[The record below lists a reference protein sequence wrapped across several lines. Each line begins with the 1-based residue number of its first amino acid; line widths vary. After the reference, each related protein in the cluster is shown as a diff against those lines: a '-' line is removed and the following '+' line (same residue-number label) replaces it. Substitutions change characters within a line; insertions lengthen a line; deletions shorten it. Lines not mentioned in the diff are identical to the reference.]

1 MRILYPVR
9 SVLNM
14 GSHERSRSPA
24 SNERPSKTRR
34 ANRACL
40 QCRSRKQRCLPQ
52 ADETQAPCQ
61 RCSQLGASCSFEIV
75 SLTENEDKPTP
86 SQMAEIVVNL
96 QKRLLVVEERVRSLQ
111 TGGAPTNDGIGLV
124 ANVRVSQEPHLE
136 PDRMMVQHAST
147 SGPSISRA
155 QPSTLH
161 SHNSHAISPS
171 YSSYHRDTVPI
182 SSPHHDGQPAV
193 SMSTIKLGAPI
204 ATLRSLG
211 ALPANGSESML
222 DPIAQSVLS
231 VLDAQRAIKIF
242 FDHCHSFGPVLDKVS
257 VNDGMRLRHQNPPL
271 FLTICT
277 IGARYWDSG
286 ISQDQGP
293 LRERGLHPSF
303 LELTTLLD
311 ITIQLILRPMPSD
324 VTLDSIRALLLY
336 AQWMPPSREHLF
348 RATKRSSE
356 GSENQRAPRSRYND
370 ISAWAVLGLAQRY
383 ALFLGPDRL
392 SVLRFQDPHTES
404 ITPTDMA
411 RLRIWHNLITCDCNL
426 MLTSGLPASL
436 DPSSAV
442 RVGRTFSEQQLAQL
456 PEDKRVTA
464 LVELVGITHRAMM
477 GREWDLGGRPL
488 DLVSLKKINVEFDD
502 WLNIWVHRLKDTPHQ
517 HNALPFTSVRW
528 YRLSLN
534 SASLGPLLSPSP
546 PPSPDPSAH
555 SPFLQPLHFYNLS
568 RYHSPLPLRSSLPS
582 LTPPP
587 RIYGAWHLKM
597 STLSRWGL
605 LR

>member
-1 MRILYPVR
+1 
-9 SVLNM
+9 
-14 GSHERSRSPA
+14 
-24 SNERPSKTRR
+24 
-34 ANRACL
+34 
-40 QCRSRKQRCLPQ
+40 
-52 ADETQAPCQ
+52 
-61 RCSQLGASCSFEIV
+61 
-75 SLTENEDKPTP
+75 
-86 SQMAEIVVNL
+86 
-96 QKRLLVVEERVRSLQ
+96 
-111 TGGAPTNDGIGLV
+111 
-124 ANVRVSQEPHLE
+124 
-136 PDRMMVQHAST
+136 
-147 SGPSISRA
+147 
-155 QPSTLH
+155 
-161 SHNSHAISPS
+161 
-171 YSSYHRDTVPI
+171 
-182 SSPHHDGQPAV
+182 
-193 SMSTIKLGAPI
+193 MSTIKLGAPI

-277 IGARYWDSG
+277 IGARYWDS
-286 ISQDQGP
+286 P

-502 WLNIWVHRLKDTPHQ
+502 WLNIYVHRLKDTPHQ
-517 HNALPFTSVRW
+517 HNALPFTSVRILLALSHTTPAYIW
-528 YRLSLN
+528 SLASQDVNTFPVGPFEMNVEAVERLSYAVDYTWISLAFSVVFLVLCRVRGVINDDLSITLAESPIDKLAYPIVHPSSILYRLVHL
-534 SASLGPLLSPSP
+534 AHQIFLGLCQTSPIHPAHDYEPIVSNAAALVIPLL
-546 PPSPDPSAH
+546 DPQQGTLGEGTLAGMEDGQGGDQGN
-555 SPFLQPLHFYNLS
+555 LQGLFDLLS
-568 RYHSPLPLRSSLPS
+568 SSGMDWPGYLFGGDGGEQGWS
-582 LTPPP
+582 GGVDGVDNEGGNGIWT
-587 RIYGAWHLKM
+587 
-597 STLSRWGL
+597 
-605 LR
+605 

>member
-1 MRILYPVR
+1 
-9 SVLNM
+9 
-14 GSHERSRSPA
+14 
-24 SNERPSKTRR
+24 
-34 ANRACL
+34 
-40 QCRSRKQRCLPQ
+40 
-52 ADETQAPCQ
+52 
-61 RCSQLGASCSFEIV
+61 
-75 SLTENEDKPTP
+75 
-86 SQMAEIVVNL
+86 
-96 QKRLLVVEERVRSLQ
+96 
-111 TGGAPTNDGIGLV
+111 
-124 ANVRVSQEPHLE
+124 
-136 PDRMMVQHAST
+136 
-147 SGPSISRA
+147 
-155 QPSTLH
+155 
-161 SHNSHAISPS
+161 
-171 YSSYHRDTVPI
+171 
-182 SSPHHDGQPAV
+182 
-193 SMSTIKLGAPI
+193 MSTIQLGAPI

-231 VLDAQRAIKIF
+231 VSDAQRAIKIF

-277 IGARYWDSG
+277 IGARYWNSG
-286 ISQDQGP
+286 ISNDQGP

-311 ITIQLILRPMPSD
+311 ITISQLILRPTPSD

-356 GSENQRAPRSRYND
+356 GTENQRAPRSRYND

-383 ALFLGPDRL
+383 ALFLGLDRL
-392 SVLRFQDPHTES
+392 SVLPFQDPNTES

-502 WLNIWVHRLKDTPHQ
+502 WHNIWVHRLKDTPHQ

-546 PPSPDPSAH
+546 PPSPDPSTH
-555 SPFLQPLHFYNLS
+555 SPFLQPLEI
-568 RYHSPLPLRSSLPS
+568 S
-582 LTPPP
+582 LTAASQILLALSHTTPAYIWSLASQDVNTFPVGPFEMNVEAVERLSYAVDYTWISLAFSVVFLVLCRVRGVINDDLSITLAESPIDKLAYPIVHPSSILYRLVHLAHQIFLGLCQTSPIHPAHDYEPIVSNAAALVIPPLDP
-587 RIYGAWHLKM
+587 QQGALGEG
-597 STLSRWGL
+597 TLAGMEDGQGGDQGNLQGL
-605 LR
+605 FDLLSSSGMDWPGYLFGGDGGEQGWSGGVDGVDNEGGNGVWT